1 MPEKKLVQVELE
13 DGSIV
18 ECKKVKK
25 FGYRIPKYKPG
36 YLEAL
41 EKGEDVEMP
50 VSCASTPTRF
60 HNRENAIR
68 YARKTKDG
76 NVVFLS
82 PTEVDKKK
90 TEDWL
95 AD

>member
-1 MPEKKLVQVELE
+1 MPVKEPVQVELE

-18 ECKKVKK
+18 ECKTVKK
-25 FGYRIPKYKPG
+25 FGYRIPKYKPE

-41 EKGEDVEMP
+41 KRGEDVEMP

-60 HNRENAIR
+60 HNRDNAIR

-76 NVVFLS
+76 NVVFVS
-82 PTEVDKKK
+82 PSEVDKKQID
-90 TEDWL
+90 DWL

>member
-1 MPEKKLVQVELE
+1 MAEKELVPVELE

-41 EKGEDVEMP
+41 EGGEDIEMP

-76 NVVFLS
+76 NVVFVS